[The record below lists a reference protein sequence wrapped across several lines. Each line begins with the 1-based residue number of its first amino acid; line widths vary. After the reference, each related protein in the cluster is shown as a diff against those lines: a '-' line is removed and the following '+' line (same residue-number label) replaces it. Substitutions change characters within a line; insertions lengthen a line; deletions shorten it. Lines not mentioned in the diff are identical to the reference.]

1 MLSLYG
7 EINELKDNMIIRRNM
22 DTDED
27 QHLIAYKKRVLFS
40 LGNKKLKEKIDYN
53 TNFINKIEKCFIGA
67 DKNQRKK
74 MTNLYEL
81 FASSP
86 TVLEESNYSLFLFC
100 EFLMSF
106 KHLQNKYTNPILKAI
121 TTKIKFEMLEL
132 DLDMFHP
139 LNLDVSF
146 KIVIE
151 YLKHTNTLDI
161 LNQIPQRFI
170 YDKLVNHVTSDGGSI
185 YQQMWRHK
193 KEFENQDFHHYFK
206 PVLSFSEY
214 SKYLVKHSS
223 ANLYASRYNKTIESS
238 IKNQINT
245 KKLNGVDKYAS
256 VIATVLDVYQKDMNM
271 SLTAEQTECIQKCIH
286 NKISVINGSAGTGK
300 TTISIGIAKVLKKL
314 KQPLTFLTI
323 SAKAKDVI
331 VTKLNIAFPVS
342 IDDYTSVYCAEAM
355 TIASFCARMKF
366 LQKNDYG
373 NLVVDEASMIG
384 NSMFNRFLKLPFT
397 RLIFIGDYKQVL
409 PVKQNGTPFISMC
422 IDKTFAKYINIC
434 SLNVVKR
441 QLDTNPLSG
450 FIKHTVDHHT
460 KNTKEI
466 HIPDYTPD
474 KTEGVYYLTMDNT
487 NFNNEFSD
495 FYINY
500 ISQFSDCS
508 HTNTACIKPAL
519 YAITSADIQATIF
532 KNKKPIAVNS
542 NVDRGKFPNVYVGS
556 IVMRCSNTKK
566 IYKKNK
572 NGQIILDCQLDD
584 AEDDDSADCSISV
597 PNGSFG
603 LVINDTTIKNKEMI
617 QVRYFD
623 IFYDKSFGE
632 LCGGCYVETIP
643 KNKFF
648 YDFQL
653 GYCQSTHKFQGSEF
667 NNVIYNLHY
676 NSYNSIGTKN
686 IFYTTITRAK
696 KLLVICGTTE
706 DRFKITNLVNSDFA
720 KPIQNIFGDNYNNNE
735 YTSSVF
741 EYKLI
746 ENFCALRQS
755 TQTGC
760 D

>member
-1 MLSLYG
+1 MLSLYR
-7 EINELKDNMIIRRNM
+7 EINELKDNVIIYRNM

-27 QHLIAYKKRVLFS
+27 QHLIAYKKWVLFS
-40 LGNKKLKEKIDYN
+40 LDNKKLKEKIDYN
-53 TNFINKIEKCFIGA
+53 THFINKIEKCFIGA

-86 TVLEESNYSLFLFC
+86 TILKESNYSLFLFC

-170 YDKLVNHVTSDGGSI
+170 YDKLVNQVTSDGGSI

-193 KEFENQDFHHYFK
+193 KEFENQDFHQYFK

-245 KKLNGVDKYAS
+245 QKLNGVDKYAN
-256 VIATVLDVYQKDMNM
+256 VIATVLDKYQKDMYMN
-271 SLTAEQTECIQKCIH
+271 LTDEQTDCIQKCIH

-314 KQPLTFLTI
+314 KEPLTFLTI

-331 VTKLNIAFPVS
+331 VNKLNIAFPVS
-342 IDDYTSVYCAEAM
+342 LDDYNSYTVYCAEAM

-366 LQKNDYG
+366 SQKTDYG

-460 KNTKEI
+460 KNKKEI

-474 KTEGVYYLTMDNT
+474 KTEGVYYLTMDNM

-508 HTNTACIKPAL
+508 NTNTACIKPAL
-519 YAITSADIQATIF
+519 YAITSADIQANIF

-572 NGQIILDCQLDD
+572 KGQIILDCQIDD
-584 AEDDDSADCSISV
+584 EDDDSADFSINV

-623 IFYDKSFGE
+623 IFYGKSFGE
-632 LCGGCYVETIP
+632 LGGGCYVETIP

-676 NSYNSIGTKN
+676 SSYNSIGTKN

-696 KLLVICGTTE
+696 KLLVICGTTD

-741 EYKLI
+741 EYNLI

-755 TQTGC
+755 TQ
-760 D
+760 